1 MRLGRSNL
9 IFIIILLFLAN
20 CNEQSSITFF
30 HKSDIDQELFQKLL
44 KETID
49 SLYIDKLPSLKAN
62 LPLIKSFYQNRNFAS
77 IFFGELKFYSELDSV
92 LHFFAK
98 ANEHGLNP
106 ESYHYSEL
114 LKRKKF
120 INDTTLSINERH
132 KFLVETKILLCDG
145 LLNYSSHLKK
155 GIFSPKVLYPDFYFF
170 PTNDFN
176 TPLEPLQ
183 QENILEYLK
192 QIQPRSKRYKD
203 LQVYL
208 KKMESLKELKLS
220 KLPFPKT
227 KIKVNDRY
235 DHLSEIIKRLSLFEI
250 LDTNSVKVYDNVY
263 DSNLVPYIKK
273 FQRSFGLIDDGV
285 IGKNTIE
292 KLNLIP
298 NQIIDLIKINLE
310 RIRWFNYEDTSR
322 YVLVNIP
329 DFNVYLIENGEK
341 KLKMKVCVGMKGEW
355 ETPVLYSRIDHIVLN
370 PTWNVPQTIIQEE
383 IIQELKKDSLYL
395 KKKRF
400 RVFLGKKEIELSDKD
415 FNKLSAKRYTLIQD
429 PGEMNA
435 LGKIKIIFDNP
446 FGVYLHDTPYRAP
459 FSYEKRTV
467 SHGCIRLE
475 SPLKLVEEILKDN
488 SEWNIDFVKIEIG
501 YKVKNRHIL
510 DDYLKKRDSLIN
522 GNRTTNKSVKIKL
535 NNQIPIFID
544 YLTAWVD
551 DEGILNLRDDV
562 YQKDKILFELFLK
575 NINN

>member
-1 MRLGRSNL
+1 MRLWRSNL
-9 IFIIILLFLAN
+9 IFIIIFLFLTN
-20 CNEQSSITFF
+20 CNKKSTITFF
-30 HKSDIDQELFQKLL
+30 YKSDFNQELFQQLL
-44 KETID
+44 NEKFD
-49 SLYIDKLPSLKAN
+49 SLFFDSLSNLKAN

-77 IFFGELKFYSELDSV
+77 IFFGELEFYSELDSV

-114 LKRKKF
+114 LRIKKF

-132 KFLVETKILLCDG
+132 KFLVETEILLCDG
-145 LLNYSSHLKK
+145 LINYSSHLRK
-155 GIFSPKVLYPDFYFF
+155 GIFSPKVVYPDFYFF
-170 PTNDFN
+170 PTNDFY

-183 QENILEYLK
+183 HENIIEYLK

-203 LQVYL
+203 LQAYL

-227 KIKVNDRY
+227 KIKANDKY
-235 DHLSEIIKRLSLFEI
+235 DHLSEIIKRLSILEF
-250 LDTNSVKVYDNVY
+250 LDTNFVKVYDNVY

-292 KLNLIP
+292 KLNLTPYQVI
-298 NQIIDLIKINLE
+298 NLIKINLE

-329 DFNVYLIENGEK
+329 DFNVYLVENGEK
-341 KLKMKVCVGMKGEW
+341 KLKMKVCVGMQSKW
-355 ETPVLYSRIDHIVLN
+355 ETPVLYSRIDHIILN
-370 PTWNVPQTIIQEE
+370 PTWNVPQSIIQEE
-383 IIQELKKDSLYL
+383 IIRELEKDSLYL

-400 RVFLGKKEIELSDKD
+400 RVFLGKKEIELNDID
-415 FNKLSAKRYTLIQD
+415 FTKLSAKRYTLIQD
-429 PGEMNA
+429 PGEINA
-435 LGKIKIIFDNP
+435 LGKFKIIFDNP
-446 FGVYLHDTPYRAP
+446 FGVYLHDTPSRAP

-475 SPLKLVEEILKDN
+475 SPLELVEEILKDN
-488 SEWNIDFVKIEIG
+488 SEWNIDYVKIEIG
-501 YKVKNRHIL
+501 YKVKNRQIL
-510 DDYLKKRDSLIN
+510 NDYLKKRESLMI
-522 GNRTTNKSVKIKL
+522 GNQTTNKSVKIKL

-551 DEGILNLRDDV
+551 EEGILNLQDDV